1 MDLKGNRREYKLAS
15 ELFLL
20 TKIIRDD
27 FHPITEDEE
36 MITKIIK
43 LTAEKDLKKKFSYIK
58 VLPIT
63 LTHALDMIKTMR
75 KDNKN
80 D

>member
-1 MDLKGNRREYKLAS
+1 MDLKVNRREYKLAA

-20 TKIIRDD
+20 TKVIRDD
-27 FHPITEDEE
+27 FHPITEDEK
-36 MITKIIK
+36 MVTKIIK
-43 LTAEKDLKKKFSYIK
+43 LTAEKDLKKKFPYIK